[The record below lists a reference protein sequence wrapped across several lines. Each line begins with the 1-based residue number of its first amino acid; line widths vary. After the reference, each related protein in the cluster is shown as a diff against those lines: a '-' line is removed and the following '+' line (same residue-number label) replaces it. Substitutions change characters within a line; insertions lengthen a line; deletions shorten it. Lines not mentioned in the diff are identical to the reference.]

1 MIYSIV
7 GSGNLTPIPTTTSYP
22 APSGRTGAIVLDDI
36 LKMIIVTR
44 GRRLSLEDKLGASQ
58 SFMKFA
64 GSSSLNRSGIS
75 RQGEEE
81 LVLITAPWILAV
93 GPVGEIGIKKHGSMD
108 DEKQAS
114 KAFTRRLF

>member
-7 GSGNLTPIPTTTSYP
+7 GSGNLTPIPTTTPYP

-36 LKMIIVTR
+36 LKMTSLTR

-64 GSSSLNRSGIS
+64 GSSSLNRIWNFSTRGGGVGTHYSTVDIG
-75 RQGEEE
+75 RRAGERDR
-81 LVLITAPWILAV
+81 
-93 GPVGEIGIKKHGSMD
+93 K
-108 DEKQAS
+108 
-114 KAFTRRLF
+114 

>member
-1 MIYSIV
+1 
-7 GSGNLTPIPTTTSYP
+7 
-22 APSGRTGAIVLDDI
+22 
-36 LKMIIVTR
+36 
-44 GRRLSLEDKLGASQ
+44 
-58 SFMKFA
+58 
-64 GSSSLNRSGIS
+64 
-75 RQGEEE
+75 